1 MIVRYLWLGMQA
13 IRGKAPEAYDP
24 TKAGSGV

>member
-1 MIVRYLWLGMQA
+1 MWLGFRA
-13 IRGKAPEAYDP
+13 IRGKAPEAFDP